1 MTKSVDVRTETVF
14 VSRMMIAIAIL
25 LSVILLAAL
34 AAVIAVLRAEDNDDY
49 DN

>member
-1 MTKSVDVRTETVF
+1 MTF
-14 VSRMMIAIAIL
+14 
-25 LSVILLAAL
+25 ILLATA

>member
-1 MTKSVDVRTETVF
+1 VTKTVDARTETVS
-14 VSRMMIAIAIL
+14 VRTVIAVLAL
-25 LSVILLAAL
+25 LLTFILLATA

>member
-1 MTKSVDVRTETVF
+1 
-14 VSRMMIAIAIL
+14 MMIAIAIL